1 MLSQF
6 QGKEVLIIPDDVIN
20 KISANIN
27 KDNDCVNVR
36 YMRKLLKQLKLT
48 GFIPHSSLLVN
59 RFTGKELPYI
69 PKLDEDKLIL
79 YFNESV
85 KAFNRISKNR
95 TNVLNY
101 DYVLYKL
108 LHLLGHDNLLQH
120 ILLIKNKHRLI
131 SYEKMWKN
139 ICEELNWEYHEI
151 EYLLKQ

>member
-6 QGKEVLIIPDDVIN
+6 QGRVLIIPDVLAD

-27 KDNDCVNVR
+27 TDNDCITIR
-36 YMRKLLKQLKLT
+36 DMRKLLKQLKLNKY
-48 GFIPHSSLLVN
+48 IPHAPLLVN
-59 RFTGKELPYI
+59 RFAGKVLPYI

-85 KAFNRISKNR
+85 KAFNRISKTR
-95 TNVLNY
+95 IVFLNC

-108 LHLLGHDNLLQH
+108 LHLLGHDDLLQH

-131 SYEKMWKN
+131 SYE
-139 ICEELNWEYHEI
+139 
-151 EYLLKQ
+151 Q